1 MAIVHVCQSWSHLLR
16 ADWVDALDR
25 TPFLTRC
32 REGTVTRSELHAYV
46 RQQCYYSREFTRYLS
61 ALLSNISDETD
72 RRALVENL
80 FEEMGLGA
88 FGSVPH
94 SQIYREMMSK
104 MGVRLEDE
112 TMRAETR
119 ILIETMFESSASKRP
134 MVGLGAL
141 CLGAEAIVPH
151 VYSTIVRG
159 FESIG
164 EPQENLSF
172 FLIHIAGDDD
182 HAVTMRRIIL
192 RELERDPASRVD
204 LEYGAARAIG
214 ARIAFFNALRAT
226 TTTTATL
233 RRAAVA

>member
-1 MAIVHVCQSWSHLLR
+1 MAIVHVCQSWSSLLR
-16 ADWVDALDR
+16 SDWVDALDR

-112 TMRAETR
+112 TQRAETR
-119 ILIETMFESSASKRP
+119 ILIETMFECGASKRP

-151 VYSTIVRG
+151 VYSTVVRG

-164 EPQENLSF
+164 EPPENLSF
-172 FLIHIAGDDD
+172 FLIHIAGDDE
-182 HAVTMRRIIL
+182 HAVTMRRIIM

-214 ARIAFFNALRAT
+214 ARVAFFNALRT
-226 TTTTATL
+226 TMPTTL